1 MITKGKWIVVPNQYN
16 EMIDEGK
23 HTGSICVDDD
33 VEGYYICTME
43 EVETLEGVS
52 QWKDN
57 ANLIAAAPEMLDA
70 LKLINEYLEASY
82 PINMALKGGAVLKV
96 ESAIKKA
103 EGE

>member
-52 QWKDN
+52 QWRDN
-57 ANLIAAAPEMLDA
+57 ANLIAAAPDMLEALQQITSALQAYYGLEMLEETGYT
-70 LKLINEYLEASY
+70 LLVN
-82 PINMALKGGAVLKV
+82 
-96 ESAIKKA
+96 AIQY
-103 EGE
+103 